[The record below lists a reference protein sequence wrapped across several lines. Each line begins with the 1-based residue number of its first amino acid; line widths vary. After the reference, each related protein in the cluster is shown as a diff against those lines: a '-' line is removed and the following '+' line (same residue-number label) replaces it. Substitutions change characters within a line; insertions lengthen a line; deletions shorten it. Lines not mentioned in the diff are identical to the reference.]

1 MTATLHVLRPDTLPI
16 SGFLR
21 IGHTGH
27 RKLAELQA
35 QGEAETRSRAPAF
48 RCGIRPAAAVMGG
61 R

>member
-27 RKLAELQA
+27 RKLADLQA

-48 RCGIRPAAAVMGG
+48 VVGFVPPPS
-61 R
+61 